1 MRVNSNHNP
10 GDFTKSKGELYFNSN
25 IVQSEKTDEMS
36 GITRTVFDYDQEEIS
51 LDKKSQVYKNMLV
64 RFKTDKAV
72 FDVVEKN
79 RIEYDELMGS

>member
-25 IVQSEKTDEMS
+25 IVQSEKTDEY
-36 GITRTVFDYDQEEIS
+36 GTRTVFDYDQDEINVNKES
-51 LDKKSQVYKNMLV
+51 GVYKNMLE
-64 RFKTDKAV
+64 RFRTVKALN
-72 FDVVEKN
+72 DVVEKN